1 MATVKFLE
9 KIVIDQSLA
18 REYDSTIQDS
28 IMLTFEVKLIV
39 KKDYYDSTHNEDAIL
54 INESD
59 ARVSS
64 WFYRL
69 YTYLY
74 ELKYKNSI
82 TR

>member
-1 MATVKFLE
+1 MASVKFLE
-9 KIVIDQSLA
+9 KKVISQSQS
-18 REYDSTIQDS
+18 REFDPTIQDS

-39 KKDYYDSTHNEDAIL
+39 KKDYYDNTFNEDAIL

-59 ARVSS
+59 AHVSS

-74 ELKYKNSI
+74 KLKYINSI

>member
-1 MATVKFLE
+1 MARVKFLN
-9 KIVIDQSLA
+9 KTIIDQSQA
-18 REYDSTIQDS
+18 REYDPTIQDS

-39 KKDYYDSTHNEDAIL
+39 KKDYYTKTFNEDSIL
-54 INESD
+54 IGESD

-74 ELKYKNSI
+74 KLKYRKAI
-82 TR
+82 T

>member
-1 MATVKFLE
+1 MASVKFLE
-9 KIVIDQSLA
+9 KKVIDQSHA
-18 REYDSTIQDS
+18 RGFDPTIQDS

-39 KKDYYDSTHNEDAIL
+39 KKDYYDNTHNEDAIL

-74 ELKYKNSI
+74 KLKYRNSI